1 MASFYKRK
9 LADSIA
15 WEVKIRRK
23 GYPAQMRSFDTRED
37 AEKWARE
44 IESEIDR
51 GLFVSRKDSER
62 TTLYEALSRYEE
74 EVSKYKKG
82 YPQEKKR
89 IRAWKDHVLSQRF
102 LATIRPQ
109 DIFEYEQSRRAQGVS
124 ERTIR
129 LDLAILSHL
138 FNVAR
143 EHWSMPGLVNPIKR
157 TKGTNPGKKANHVF
171 KRRERTLSL
180 EEQKELC
187 KHLSL
192 EMQHI
197 VVLAVESG
205 MRRGEIMSLRR
216 TNIDLNKKVVK
227 LEETKNGSSR
237 EIPLSK
243 VAVDTLNEVLKSPVA
258 DINGTLWKIG
268 PDHVTHAFSNA
279 TKEAGLK
286 DIRFHDLR
294 HTAATRLGGIYQA
307 HELAKILGHKVLNM
321 VMDYYN
327 PEGGELGKKMW
338 DLESATSEVLPIVK
352 TENRPE

>member
-1 MASFYKRK
+1 
-9 LADSIA
+9 
-15 WEVKIRRK
+15 
-23 GYPAQMRSFDTRED
+23 
-37 AEKWARE
+37 
-44 IESEIDR
+44 
-51 GLFVSRKDSER
+51 
-62 TTLYEALSRYEE
+62 
-74 EVSKYKKG
+74 
-82 YPQEKKR
+82 
-89 IRAWKDHVLSQRF
+89 
-102 LATIRPQ
+102 
-109 DIFEYEQSRRAQGVS
+109 
-124 ERTIR
+124 
-129 LDLAILSHL
+129 
-138 FNVAR
+138 
-143 EHWSMPGLVNPIKR
+143 MPGLVNPIKR

>member
-109 DIFEYEQSRRAQGVS
+109 DIFEYEQSR
-124 ERTIR
+124 
-129 LDLAILSHL
+129 L
-138 FNVAR
+138 
-143 EHWSMPGLVNPIKR
+143 
-157 TKGTNPGKKANHVF
+157 
-171 KRRERTLSL
+171 
-180 EEQKELC
+180 
-187 KHLSL
+187 
-192 EMQHI
+192 
-197 VVLAVESG
+197 
-205 MRRGEIMSLRR
+205 
-216 TNIDLNKKVVK
+216 
-227 LEETKNGSSR
+227 
-237 EIPLSK
+237 
-243 VAVDTLNEVLKSPVA
+243 
-258 DINGTLWKIG
+258 
-268 PDHVTHAFSNA
+268 
-279 TKEAGLK
+279 
-286 DIRFHDLR
+286 
-294 HTAATRLGGIYQA
+294 
-307 HELAKILGHKVLNM
+307 
-321 VMDYYN
+321 
-327 PEGGELGKKMW
+327 
-338 DLESATSEVLPIVK
+338 
-352 TENRPE
+352 